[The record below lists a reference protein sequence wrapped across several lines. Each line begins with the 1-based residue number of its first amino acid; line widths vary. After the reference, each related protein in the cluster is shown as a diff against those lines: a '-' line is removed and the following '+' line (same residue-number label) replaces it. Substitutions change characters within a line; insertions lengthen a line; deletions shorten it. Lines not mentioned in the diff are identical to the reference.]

1 MKHYDLNMS
10 KKMRIIL
17 INKIFLILSA
27 FQLSFS
33 QNYWQQHVEYEMDI
47 VVDVSDFTYNGDQ
60 SIIYTNNSNDTI
72 KKVYYHLFFNA
83 FKPNSQM
90 DVRSR
95 TIRDP
100 DRRVGSRIV
109 ALEKEDYGDI
119 SVISLQQDGK
129 DISHKVNETVLLAR
143 LNKPLLPGKKTKLSM
158 VFTAQVPLQIRRSG
172 KLNKEGIDMTMTQWF
187 PKLAEY
193 DHEGWHPN
201 PYIGR
206 EFHGV
211 WGNYSV
217 NITIDKD
224 YVVGGTGYLQNANE
238 IGHGY
243 SEKEPKESD
252 SETNTWEFYAPNV
265 HDFAWAADPDYIHDI
280 KQSESGVDLHFFYKP
295 TVNVD
300 DWKKL
305 QDDSV
310 LLMKFFEE
318 NIGPYPWKQYSI
330 IQGGDGGM
338 EYAMCTMITGERSYP
353 SLMGVTAHEMAHA
366 WFQHLLA
373 TNEAK
378 HAWMDEGFTEYITSL
393 SENYVNN
400 KTPEFPHKSSY
411 DRYYL
416 LASSGFEQAQ
426 TTHSDRYDYN
436 FAYGASAYSKGS
448 VFLSQLGY
456 IIGKKNLDKTLKR
469 YYEEFKFKHPTPN
482 DFKRIAEKV
491 SDLELEWYLNEWT
504 RTPHKI
510 DYGIDVS
517 LLELQRV
524 ITLKRKARIPMP
536 IEVVVSYEDGS
547 SEMYYIPND
556 LLQGYKSFKNDVY
569 LMEPWNWAS
578 TEYEFEVQGNKKV
591 VKVEIDPS
599 KRIADVNQMDNSVE
613 ITQ

>member
-1 MKHYDLNMS
+1 MV
-10 KKMRIIL
+10 RIIFAL
-17 INKIFLILSA
+17 VL

-33 QNYWQQHVEYEMDI
+33 QDYWQQHVDYEMNI
-47 VVDVSDFTYNGDQ
+47 NVDVSDFTYDGDQ
-60 SIIYTNNSNDTI
+60 SIVYTNNSNDTI
-72 KKVYYHLFFNA
+72 NKVYYHLFFNA

-90 DVRSR
+90 DIRSR

-109 ALEKEDYGDI
+109 ALEEKDYGDI
-119 SVISLQQDGK
+119 SVSALKQDGK
-129 DISHKVNETVLLAR
+129 DVYFEVNETVLLAR
-143 LNKPLLPGKKTKLSM
+143 LNKPLLPGKKTKLEM
-158 VFTAQVPLQIRRSG
+158 VFTAQIPLQIRRSG
-172 KLNKEGIDMTMTQWF
+172 KLNKEGVDMTMTQWF
-187 PKLAEY
+187 PKLAEF
-193 DHEGWHPN
+193 DSEGWHPN

-217 NITIDKD
+217 NITIDKN
-224 YVVGGTGYLQNANE
+224 YVVGGTGYLLNANE

-243 SEKEPKESD
+243 SEKAPKEK
-252 SETNTWEFYAPNV
+252 EGATNTWKFYAPDV
-265 HDFAWAADPDYIHDI
+265 HDFAWAPDPDYIHDI
-280 KQSESGVDLHFFYKP
+280 KKSESGVDLHFFYKP

-310 LLMKFFEE
+310 KLMKYFEE
-318 NIGPYPWKQYSI
+318 SIGPYPWKQYSI

-338 EYAMCTMITGERSYP
+338 EYAMCTMITGERPYP
-353 SLMGVTAHEMAHA
+353 SLLGVTAHEMAHA

-378 HAWMDEGFTEYITSL
+378 HAWMDEGFTEYVTSL
-393 SENYVNN
+393 SENYVNDVD
-400 KTPEFPHKSSY
+400 PEFPHKSSY

-426 TTHSDRYDYN
+426 TIHSDRYDYN

-456 IIGKKNLDKTLKR
+456 IIGKENLDKTLKR

-482 DFKRIAEKV
+482 DFKRVAEKV

-510 DYGIDVS
+510 DYGIDISS
-517 LLELQRV
+517 LESERIV
-524 ITLKRKARIPMP
+524 TLKRKARIPMP
-536 IEVVVSYEDGS
+536 IEVVVSFEDGS
-547 SEMYYIPND
+547 SDLYYIPND
-556 LLQGYKSFKNDVY
+556 LLHGYKSFNEEVY
-569 LMEPWNWAS
+569 LMEPWNWVS
-578 TEYEFEVQGNKKV
+578 TEYEFVVEGNKKII
-591 VKVEIDPS
+591 KIEIDPS
-599 KRIADVNQMDNSVE
+599 KRIADVNQLDNSVV
-613 ITQ
+613 ID

>member
-1 MKHYDLNMS
+1 MV
-10 KKMRIIL
+10 RIIFAL
-17 INKIFLILSA
+17 VL

-33 QNYWQQHVEYEMDI
+33 QDYWQQHVDYEMNI
-47 VVDVSDFTYNGDQ
+47 NVDVSDFTYDGDQ
-60 SIIYTNNSNDTI
+60 SIVYTNNSNDTI
-72 KKVYYHLFFNA
+72 NKVYYHLFFNA

-90 DVRSR
+90 DIRSR

-109 ALEKEDYGDI
+109 ALEEKDYGDI
-119 SVISLQQDGK
+119 SVSTLKQDGK
-129 DISHKVNETVLLAR
+129 DVYFEVNETVLLAR
-143 LNKPLLPGKKTKLSM
+143 LNKPLLPGKKTKLEM
-158 VFTAQVPLQIRRSG
+158 VFTAQIPLQIRRSG
-172 KLNKEGIDMTMTQWF
+172 KLNKEGVDMTMTQWF
-187 PKLAEY
+187 PKLAEF
-193 DHEGWHPN
+193 DSEGWHPN

-217 NITIDKD
+217 NITIDKN
-224 YVVGGTGYLQNANE
+224 YVVGGTGYLLNANE

-243 SEKEPKESD
+243 SEKAPKEK
-252 SETNTWEFYAPNV
+252 EGATNTWKFYAPDV

-280 KQSESGVDLHFFYKP
+280 KKSESGVDLHFFYKP

-310 LLMKFFEE
+310 KLMKYFEE
-318 NIGPYPWKQYSI
+318 SIGPYPWKQYSI

-338 EYAMCTMITGERSYP
+338 EYAMCTMITGERPYP
-353 SLMGVTAHEMAHA
+353 SLLGVTAHEMAHA

-378 HAWMDEGFTEYITSL
+378 HAWMDEGFTEYVTSL
-393 SENYVNN
+393 SENYVNDVD
-400 KTPEFPHKSSY
+400 PEFPHKSSY

-426 TTHSDRYDYN
+426 TIHSDRYDYN

-456 IIGKKNLDKTLKR
+456 IIGKENLNKTLKR

-482 DFKRIAEKV
+482 DFKRVAEKV

-510 DYGIDVS
+510 DYGIDISS
-517 LLELQRV
+517 LESERIV
-524 ITLKRKARIPMP
+524 TLKRKARIPMP
-536 IEVVVSYEDGS
+536 IEVVVSFEDGS
-547 SEMYYIPND
+547 SDLYYIPND
-556 LLQGYKSFKNDVY
+556 LLHGYKSFNEEVY
-569 LMEPWNWAS
+569 LMEPWNWVS
-578 TEYEFEVQGNKKV
+578 TEYEFVVEGNKKII
-591 VKVEIDPS
+591 KIEIDPS
-599 KRIADVNQMDNSVE
+599 KRIADVNQLDNSVV
-613 ITQ
+613 ID